1 MGLLLATKNHGG
13 TAGGYRGPWQGPRWD
28 SGEGI
33 RGPWQGPRWDSGRG
47 YTVGHWN
54 EVTVHYEVFEN
65 TIWMIAYYLTF
76 PEYRVLIL
84 YWKHVVYLLKC
95 I

>member
-1 MGLLLATKNHGG
+1 MGQ
-13 TAGGYRGPWQGPRWD
+13 W
-28 SGEGI
+28 EGI
-33 RGPWQGPRWDSGRG
+33 PWALART
-47 YTVGHWN
+47 TVGQWEGIPWGHWN

-76 PEYRVLIL
+76 PEYRLLIL
-84 YWKHVVYLLKC
+84 YWKHVVYFLKC